1 MVDGVP
7 PFLTDNFFIR
17 LPSPQTISL
26 VNLLYTHLVVV
37 ALKLARRS
45 TSGLLTFSSTLYN
58 TPDDLLITMAVS
70 VANAVDKHGENKT
83 INELFK
89 HNYSTS
95 TKFQRATCIK
105 G

>member
-26 VNLLYTHLVVV
+26 VNLLYTHLVVI
-37 ALKLARRS
+37 ALKSARRS
-45 TSGLLTFSSTLYN
+45 TSGLLAFSSALYKIAG
-58 TPDDLLITMAVS
+58 DFVITMAVS
-70 VANAVDKHGENKT
+70 VANAVDKYGENKT